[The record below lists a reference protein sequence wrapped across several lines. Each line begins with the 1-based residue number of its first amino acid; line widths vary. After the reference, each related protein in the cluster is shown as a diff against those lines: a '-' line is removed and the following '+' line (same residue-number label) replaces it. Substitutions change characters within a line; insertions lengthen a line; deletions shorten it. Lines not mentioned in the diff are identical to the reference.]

1 MNKLLLILS
10 CSAALLL
17 AGAPAALAGPDR
29 DCGHHKAAK
38 AEKTAKAHPADCDC
52 KACKHAKAHPA
63 DCDCKA
69 CKHAKAHSADC
80 DCKDCKTA
88 KAGCDCGG
96 KAADCTDKKAAD
108 CPDKGSHADCPHAK
122 TKSKAKSK

>member
-38 AEKTAKAHPADCDC
+38 AEKT
-52 KACKHAKAHPA
+52 AKAHPA

>member
-10 CSAALLL
+10 CSTALLL

-38 AEKTAKAHPADCDC
+38 AEKAKKID
-52 KACKHAKAHPA
+52 
-63 DCDCKA
+63 
-69 CKHAKAHSADC
+69 KAHSADC

-88 KAGCDCGG
+88 KAHSADCDCKDCKTTKAGCDCGG
-96 KAADCTDKKAAD
+96 QAEDCGDKKAAD
-108 CPDKGSHADCPHAK
+108 CPHKGSHADCPYAK